1 MKKLSLIIFM
11 LVTVSCVVLQA
22 SPNGHDQGIK
32 VRKAGDIFKVT
43 YQSPVECRVK
53 VTITD
58 AKGEVLFTEKVD
70 SHGGFTRPY
79 NFSQLPKGDYTIQV
93 EDLSGSYSEKLSYRD
108 KKWVTHVGK
117 IKSEEN
123 KYIVSI
129 PGLGKQEVIVY
140 VYNQFQE
147 LVFTDH
153 VFNDGDFAKVYHLK
167 DLEGATIQLVN
178 QFSGETKVFIAE

>member
-108 KKWVTHVGK
+108 KKWVTHIGK

-123 KYIVSI
+123 KYIVAI